1 MNQVQSMLKT
11 SQDND
16 VADHIDL
23 VYTEIETQLLGPI
36 RLGVVCDENQIGQLY
51 DRLDRCGLRWKWN

>member
-1 MNQVQSMLKT
+1 MLKT

-51 DRLDRCGLRWKWN
+51 DRLNRCGLR